1 VTHRAFPPEA
11 RLTLRSFVL
20 QVKFEIQMSRRSTRS
35 TRSTRSAL
43 RIRKY
48 RAISGMPEPVLAAA
62 FYFQPKAPRDHSDR
76 QRRLTAGAEIW
87 GNVGERG

>member
-20 QVKFEIQMSRRSTRS
+20 QVNRSTRS